1 MAHDGAKRAVMGGA
15 TGNGDD
21 NLRIENLAVLQE

>member
-1 MAHDGAKRAVMGGA
+1 MIHYGAKHAVSGGA
-15 TGNGDD
+15 TENVND

>member
-1 MAHDGAKRAVMGGA
+1 MAHDGAKRADLGGA
-15 TGNGDD
+15 TGNVDD

>member
-15 TGNGDD
+15 TGNAND
-21 NLRIENLAVLQE
+21 NLRIENLVVLQE

>member
-1 MAHDGAKRAVMGGA
+1 MAHYGAKRAVMGRA

-21 NLRIENLAVLQE
+21 KLHIENLAVLQE

>member
-1 MAHDGAKRAVMGGA
+1 MAHDGAKRAVLNGA

-21 NLRIENLAVLQE
+21 YLRIENLAVLQE

>member
-1 MAHDGAKRAVMGGA
+1 MRYGAKRAAMGGA
-15 TGNGDD
+15 TGNVDD

>member
-1 MAHDGAKRAVMGGA
+1 MMHDGAKRAVLDRA
-15 TGNGDD
+15 TGNADD

>member
-1 MAHDGAKRAVMGGA
+1 MAHDGANREVMGGA
-15 TGNGDD
+15 TGNADG

>member
-1 MAHDGAKRAVMGGA
+1 MMHDVAKRAVMGGA
-15 TGNGDD
+15 RENVND

>member
-1 MAHDGAKRAVMGGA
+1 MAHDGAKRAVSGGA

>member
-1 MAHDGAKRAVMGGA
+1 MAHYGAKRAVSDGA
-15 TGNGDD
+15 TENVDD

>member
-1 MAHDGAKRAVMGGA
+1 MAHDGAKCAAMGGA
-15 TGNGDD
+15 TGNVDD